1 MELSGVLGEG
11 EPESGSCASLR
22 EEPEYLRPLCFIV
35 FLIQAEVLVIEPG
48 SEALDLPEQIALHL
62 PPLAEVLECGDNL
75 FTFKTHPRGY
85 KRTGNPRGL
94 ASVLGCRVPEALGQV
109 GRDRIQAEHDHG
121 TFNGVTGTAPAPSM
135 AAAQEGQ
142 MGRVAP
148 TSRRRNPF
156 C

>member
-1 MELSGVLGEG
+1 VELSGALGEG
-11 EPESGSCASLR
+11 EPESGSCASL
-22 EEPEYLRPLCFIV
+22 PEHLRPLCFIA

-48 SEALDLPEQIALHL
+48 SEALDLPEQIAIHL
-62 PPLAEVLECGDNL
+62 PTMAEVLKCGDNL
-75 FTFKTHPRGY
+75 FTFKTNPRGY
-85 KRTGNPRGL
+85 KRAGNQCGL
-94 ASVLGCRVPEALGQV
+94 ASVRGCRVPEALGQF

-121 TFNGVTGTAPAPSM
+121 TFNGVTGAAPAPSM

-142 MGRVAP
+142 IGRVAP